1 MSDIEKVKKLRQST
15 GAGFKDCNLALKDSN
30 GDLEKAAELL
40 FTGEVI
46 DAPVAKE
53 IGLVSRVVEHDQLMD
68 AANEIANK
76 IASNPPL
83 AVQRLKEG
91 LRRTLDPDWKET
103 GKWAM
108 AQISELRKTEDS
120 KEGVKAFL
128 EKREP
133 VYVGR

>member
-1 MSDIEKVKKLRQST
+1 M
-15 GAGFKDCNLALKDSN
+15 
-30 GDLEKAAELL
+30 

-46 DAPVAKE
+46 DAQVAKE
-53 IGLVSRVVEHDQLMD
+53 IGLVSRVVEHDQLLD
-68 AANEIANK
+68 TANEIANK

-108 AQISELRKTEDS
+108 VQISELRKTEDS